1 MEHPR
6 RSHSFKVMCG
16 GPLACFTRPEF
27 KVERISYEVPTPS
40 ALAGFL
46 KCIYWKPAFQ
56 YVIDKIVVFNPIRT
70 MCVKRNELKNKIP
83 CSKIYK
89 AISGKNVDLHV
100 YTEKDTERA
109 QRTTTFL
116 KDVLYGI
123 EFHLEMSGCM
133 AFHPGE
139 GISKHTDILMRR
151 FDCGRVFRE
160 PYFGLSECLAD
171 YWEIVPEFP
180 LADVD
185 ASLRGTRVPGSML
198 YGLDFAVKAPAVDS
212 YEAWVDT
219 VWSDQATAVYYNPI
233 MVDGVI
239 DVAKWRPEF

>member
-1 MEHPR
+1 MEYPR
-6 RSHSFKVMCG
+6 RSRSFKVMCG

-83 CSKIYK
+83 CSKVYK

-109 QRTTTFL
+109 
-116 KDVLYGI
+116 
-123 EFHLEMSGCM
+123 
-133 AFHPGE
+133 
-139 GISKHTDILMRR
+139 
-151 FDCGRVFRE
+151 
-160 PYFGLSECLAD
+160 
-171 YWEIVPEFP
+171 
-180 LADVD
+180 
-185 ASLRGTRVPGSML
+185 
-198 YGLDFAVKAPAVDS
+198 
-212 YEAWVDT
+212 
-219 VWSDQATAVYYNPI
+219 
-233 MVDGVI
+233 
-239 DVAKWRPEF
+239 

>member
-1 MEHPR
+1 MEYPR
-6 RSHSFKVMCG
+6 RSRSFKVMCG

-83 CSKIYK
+83 CSKVYK

-139 GISKHTDILMRR
+139 GIPKHIES
-151 FDCGRVFRE
+151 FFIA
-160 PYFGLSECLAD
+160 PYVGA
-171 YWEIVPEFP
+171 
-180 LADVD
+180 
-185 ASLRGTRVPGSML
+185 
-198 YGLDFAVKAPAVDS
+198 
-212 YEAWVDT
+212 
-219 VWSDQATAVYYNPI
+219 
-233 MVDGVI
+233 
-239 DVAKWRPEF
+239 